1 MFFAIIRLKLLFL
14 FISLFF
20 ICHEAVAQTTSV
32 PNDVF
37 ENYLE
42 THDASGNL
50 VAVGSP
56 SSMGDGIDDND
67 LVLTSAISGVTSI
80 TLSGLNISNFDGLE
94 GFTSLQEFVI
104 SNNIAT
110 TNFSINFSGNTQLD
124 DISIVGAP
132 FLTGVN
138 VEQNVLL
145 TRLQVATQGNLFTSI
160 DISKNINLTQLSVF
174 DNQLTSIN
182 TDNNLKINFLI
193 VRSNPMT
200 TLNVSHLNLLETLVT
215 FDTQIEIL
223 DLSNNNNLTTLLAE
237 NGSLQSI
244 NLNNGSNSLF
254 SYIDLRNNS
263 NLSCIMV
270 DDSAYSESATNWFKD
285 ASASYI
291 DNLIVTE
298 AQDLTLQYDGDGNQ
312 IEISSWFTNNG
323 GASALADCGDIVWS
337 FSTNSFIQES
347 SNSIIYE
354 VSFFATD
361 TFGNRAET
369 FATLTVE
376 NINHFKDEIYGTG
389 DTICDDVFDLNS
401 VITGIDPAAS
411 LNSSDIA
418 SYSFSRVP
426 NGESNEGP
434 LGTTYNNT
442 DVDFPDSGA
451 GSYSYLFEVTIE
463 KTVNVYNPETGNL
476 EADSIVEDANITLND
491 KKVPFNAGGDI
502 TKSICPGNTYTV
514 EELTGLLNISP
525 DPSQFTPQS
534 GIDPNNYWKNS
545 VGVLITQPV
554 GAGTYYFDASQA
566 FIDCFP
572 TPEEAEVAKAVL
584 TIVEANVGNSTT
596 LDICEGTILVE
607 QDLLSALGASAVG
620 TWNPAI
626 EPSNIS
632 AGVYEYSY
640 DECPE
645 LGNSTIEVIES
656 SLNINTVAQD
666 ESSSFFVSFQQP
678 AFLDLDTFNNWL
690 STHGGA
696 VATSTC
702 GDIIWTQ
709 SYEVSYNDSEDTV
722 TYVTTFLA
730 TDEVESIST
739 IATFTFDNVFVN
751 AGADFIFQS
760 ESGID
765 GGTRCGDDDFSLG
778 IIDGFYIQY
787 DDSATYYFE
796 QTQGPEGATFNNTI
810 VDFPDSGAGQFLYSF
825 NFVRELDVSF
835 PDLNIELYDDAIVT
849 FWVVEPFDVGEDG
862 ALIACENQQ
871 VTLDD
876 LYNALEGTPSLE
888 GSNFEMSDLWTP
900 SQYEGPGEYVFDFSK
915 VAPECNFNS
924 ATVTVTETP
933 NVLDIKV
940 YLQGASM
947 NPNSGEED
955 LMRDG
960 LRVLNLLPETSP
972 YDSSVIN
979 NSAVF
984 DVQGPN
990 AIVDWVLLEFRD
1002 GANNTSIL
1010 NTKSVL
1016 LQRDGDIV
1024 DVDGASLIV
1033 SGMTA
1038 DYYLTVKHRNHL
1050 GIMTANPISLDCSG
1064 NTIIDFTD
1072 ANNIITFGT
1081 NAQTTFGLPT
1091 NKLGMWTGDTN
1102 SDGRLNY
1109 LGSFSENPSIRSQ
1122 VFDDPD
1128 NSLFGGPPLGTYASL
1143 GYFNTDIDLD
1153 GKTKYLG
1160 SSGGVVSDVLSIRN
1174 NTFNNPSNS
1183 LFGGPPISTFVFIQ
1197 QLPEGAND

>member
-244 NLNNGSNSLF
+244 NLKNGSNSLF

-491 KKVPFNAGGDI
+491 K
-502 TKSICPGNTYTV
+502 TV
-514 EELTGLLNISP
+514 AFETA
-525 DPSQFTPQS
+525 DF
-534 GIDPNNYWKNS
+534 
-545 VGVLITQPV
+545 VGPV
-554 GAGTYYFDASQA
+554 CS
-566 FIDCFP
+566 
-572 TPEEAEVAKAVL
+572 
-584 TIVEANVGNSTT
+584 
-596 LDICEGTILVE
+596 GTI
-607 QDLLSALGASAVG
+607 
-620 TWNPAI
+620 
-626 EPSNIS
+626 
-632 AGVYEYSY
+632 
-640 DECPE
+640 
-645 LGNSTIEVIES
+645 S
-656 SLNINTVAQD
+656 S
-666 ESSSFFVSFQQP
+666 
-678 AFLDLDTFNNWL
+678 
-690 STHGGA
+690 
-696 VATSTC
+696 
-702 GDIIWTQ
+702 
-709 SYEVSYNDSEDTV
+709 
-722 TYVTTFLA
+722 
-730 TDEVESIST
+730 
-739 IATFTFDNVFVN
+739 
-751 AGADFIFQS
+751 
-760 ESGID
+760 
-765 GGTRCGDDDFSLG
+765 
-778 IIDGFYIQY
+778 IQ
-787 DDSATYYFE
+787 
-796 QTQGPEGATFNNTI
+796 
-810 VDFPDSGAGQFLYSF
+810 
-825 NFVRELDVSF
+825 
-835 PDLNIELYDDAIVT
+835 
-849 FWVVEPFDVGEDG
+849 
-862 ALIACENQQ
+862 
-871 VTLDD
+871 
-876 LYNALEGTPSLE
+876 
-888 GSNFEMSDLWTP
+888 
-900 SQYEGPGEYVFDFSK
+900 
-915 VAPECNFNS
+915 
-924 ATVTVTETP
+924 
-933 NVLDIKV
+933 
-940 YLQGASM
+940 
-947 NPNSGEED
+947 
-955 LMRDG
+955 
-960 LRVLNLLPETSP
+960 
-972 YDSSVIN
+972 
-979 NSAVF
+979 
-984 DVQGPN
+984 
-990 AIVDWVLLEFRD
+990 
-1002 GANNTSIL
+1002 
-1010 NTKSVL
+1010 
-1016 LQRDGDIV
+1016 
-1024 DVDGASLIV
+1024 
-1033 SGMTA
+1033 
-1038 DYYLTVKHRNHL
+1038 DYYAR
-1050 GIMTANPISLDCSG
+1050 P
-1064 NTIIDFTD
+1064 
-1072 ANNIITFGT
+1072 
-1081 NAQTTFGLPT
+1081 
-1091 NKLGMWTGDTN
+1091 
-1102 SDGRLNY
+1102 NY
-1109 LGSFSENPSIRSQ
+1109 FSAAKRPN
-1122 VFDDPD
+1122 
-1128 NSLFGGPPLGTYASL
+1128 
-1143 GYFNTDIDLD
+1143 
-1153 GKTKYLG
+1153 
-1160 SSGGVVSDVLSIRN
+1160 
-1174 NTFNNPSNS
+1174 
-1183 LFGGPPISTFVFIQ
+1183 
-1197 QLPEGAND
+1197 